1 MEKEANK
8 ISLKTFAHLF
18 GESEKC
24 NRRFCFIL
32 GSGVSREPGIMTGVE
47 MVRNWA
53 DELKKKYEEKEL
65 VELQEKLKVESIEPN
80 GKNYFSIYDMRF
92 YPEYKDDHAYFE
104 QEIEK
109 GSHSL
114 GHHALAKILAGKT
127 HNLAITTNFNSL
139 IEDAFFIYTDKRPM
153 VVGHEAL
160 TEFINLNIN
169 RPIIAKIHRSLY
181 FHPSN
186 RQNETKGLVERWQ
199 ETIKNALM
207 VYTPIVIGYAGG

>member
-8 ISLKTFAHLF
+8 ISIKTFAHLF

-32 GSGVSREPGIMTGVE
+32 GSGASREPGIMTGVE

-53 DELKKKYEEKEL
+53 DELKKKYEE
-65 VELQEKLKVESIEPN
+65 
-80 GKNYFSIYDMRF
+80 
-92 YPEYKDDHAYFE
+92 
-104 QEIEK
+104 
-109 GSHSL
+109 
-114 GHHALAKILAGKT
+114 
-127 HNLAITTNFNSL
+127 
-139 IEDAFFIYTDKRPM
+139 RPM

-181 FHPSN
+181 FHPSKW
-186 RQNETKGLVERWQ
+186 QNETKGLVERWQ

-207 VYTPIVIGYAGG
+207 VYTPIVIGYAGGPSLMDSLKKEDTKMNGLYWCYWNQENPRMRSLI